1 MVGTEES
8 APIVFHPSSPQACE
22 GFSPVLSRKHQRQVF
37 HMHLISDAT
46 GETLNTVAR
55 AAAAYYADYQAVEH
69 IYALVRTPKQ
79 LDRVIE
85 EVERQP
91 GIVLF
96 TLADRALRGRL
107 ESRFNTLGIP
117 CLSILDPVIS
127 SLAAYLKAESR
138 PHIGGQHVLDAQYFK
153 RIEALNYTMLHDDG
167 QHPQDLDKAEVVLIG
182 ISRSSKTPTSIYLAN
197 RGIRTANIPLVP
209 GLEPPGELLKLDRPL
224 VVGLLASA
232 ERIAQIRR
240 SRLLSLNE
248 NRETLYVDRDAIN
261 AELLEMR
268 RLCARHSWPVIDV
281 TRRSIEETAAAVIN
295 LLSERPAVPEIDKAP
310 RSDGETLA

>member
-1 MVGTEES
+1 
-8 APIVFHPSSPQACE
+8 
-22 GFSPVLSRKHQRQVF
+22 
-37 HMHLISDAT
+37 MHLISDAT

-96 TLADRALRGRL
+96 TIADRALRGRL

-127 SLAAYLKAESR
+127 RLAAYLKAESR

-167 QHPQDLDKAEVVLIG
+167 QHAQDLDKAEVVLIG

-295 LLSERPAVPEIDKAP
+295 LLSECRPAVPEIDKES

>member
-1 MVGTEES
+1 
-8 APIVFHPSSPQACE
+8 
-22 GFSPVLSRKHQRQVF
+22 
-37 HMHLISDAT
+37 MHLISDAT

-69 IYALVRTPKQ
+69 IYALVRAPKQ

-96 TLADRALRGRL
+96 TLADRELRGRL
-107 ESRFNTLGIP
+107 ENRFNTLGIP

-127 SLAAYLKAESR
+127 SLAAYLNAESR

-209 GLEPPGELLKLDRPL
+209 GLEPPGELLKLDGPL
-224 VVGLLASA
+224 VIGLMASA

-240 SRLLSLNE
+240 SRLLTLNE

-261 AELLEMR
+261 AELIEMR
-268 RLCARHSWPVIDV
+268 RLCTRHSWPVIDV

-295 LLSERPAVPEIDKAP
+295 LLSARRPPMPETD
-310 RSDGETLA
+310 SNGETLA